1 MITFLSYLLLSWGA
15 DPSINDRIS
24 TGSERELIA
33 PSPETTSPA
42 SDSDGEKY
50 LLLDTD
56 RISAGKVTE
65 SGDDYIV
72 ERGGARIVVAK
83 QRTKIVAQSLDEIYR
98 YRSQRI
104 PVNDIPMRA
113 DFAKWC
119 FDQGL
124 VDFAISEA
132 ELVLSLDPGNEIA
145 KRVVKLCKPPE
156 KSPTDRKVST
166 TAAIKRLRQ
175 PDPARVI
182 TQFKS
187 AYGQDLFDQYKQM
200 EPMLRVS
207 CGNSACH
214 GSRHEGPFRVYS
226 RTNSTGTDI
235 GLTARNLTS
244 LLDSVDY
251 SDPQR
256 SPVLYKSLERH
267 GSSSLPPLSGV
278 QDPTYMQLQEW
289 VHEIARRWSGNE
301 IPVEAPTEDDLAS
314 KSEADNSFAE
324 ERRNLE
330 PRTFVKRTSRP
341 SRPVMSPGD
350 GFEIVRP
357 GLAADDA
364 PAPKVEAMP
373 DRSLESSPNSP
384 TESDGEEWPAKNQRG
399 FDPEKLS
406 ADEMSAPVP
415 ANAKP
420 AAPQPGPV
428 RRAMNRFMDIVG
440 GRPQVKASIPI
451 QKDAKGGVF
460 EAAPP
465 PISLQEDFI
474 QNEPILDGSTSS
486 P

>member
-1 MITFLSYLLLSWGA
+1 MMAILGYLLVCLAA
-15 DPSINDRIS
+15 DPSIDDRIS
-24 TGSERELIA
+24 TDNERVRIA
-33 PSPETTSPA
+33 PSPEGSSATSDA
-42 SDSDGEKY
+42 DVEKY

-65 SGDDYIV
+65 NGEDYIV
-72 ERGGARIVVAK
+72 ERLGARIVVPK
-83 QRTKIVAQSLDEIYR
+83 RRTKIVAQSLDEIYR

-119 FDQGL
+119 FEQGL

-132 ELVLSLDPGNEIA
+132 ELVLSLDPGNDMA
-145 KRVVKLCKPPE
+145 KRVQKLCRPPE

-166 TAAIKRLRQ
+166 TASVKRLRQ
-175 PDPARVI
+175 PDPSRVI

-226 RTNSTGTDI
+226 RTNSNGTDI

-289 VHEIARRWSGNE
+289 VHEVARRWSGNE
-301 IPVEAPTEDDLAS
+301 IPFEVPAGEDLAN
-314 KSEADNSFAE
+314 KAEPDNSFAE

-350 GFEIVRP
+350 DFEIVRP
-357 GLAADDA
+357 GLAAADDA
-364 PAPKVEAMP
+364 PAPKVGAMP
-373 DRSLESSPNSP
+373 DPSFESASSPANESS
-384 TESDGEEWPAKNQRG
+384 GQRWPENRPRVNDA
-399 FDPEKLS
+399 EKIS
-406 ADEMSAPVP
+406 AEDMSAPIT
-415 ANAKP
+415 ADAKP
-420 AAPQPGPV
+420 AT
-428 RRAMNRFMDIVG
+428 
-440 GRPQVKASIPI
+440 
-451 QKDAKGGVF
+451 
-460 EAAPP
+460 PP
-465 PISLQEDFI
+465 PGTTPPPRCS
-474 QNEPILDGSTSS
+474 PCAPRRRSRWPSS
-486 P
+486 PS